1 MPVKST
7 VEILQNFVAFLE
19 YMNFNEEKLRQEVF
33 MRFWNNILEWAA
45 CNFTIWLM
53 LMDTKLFA
61 KAARRRTTIQS
72 TLQNNKG
79 HPHLRLGHIP
89 SEIAFNF
96 HNKMLLL
103 SYLLNPKLMYY
114 PLIGGIQKLFSTNI
128 LVSRM
133 SWNFLL

>member
-1 MPVKST
+1 MYFEKATKVCEISTVDLSYVVPVKST

-61 KAARRRTTIQS
+61 KAAS
-72 TLQNNKG
+72 AYY
-79 HPHLRLGHIP
+79 HPVHTA
-89 SEIAFNF
+89 E
-96 HNKMLLL
+96 
-103 SYLLNPKLMYY
+103 
-114 PLIGGIQKLFSTNI
+114 
-128 LVSRM
+128 
-133 SWNFLL
+133 